1 MADPKDSSSFS
12 EPDPSD
18 ISGDG
23 SREPLDDRLDRDP
36 VSPRG
41 TEDSYR
47 SAPGASAEEMEE
59 LRRIL
64 LGGELDKESQLKKR
78 IDQVARFGEAGQIE
92 TMSKALPEAIRLHNE
107 TDSTS
112 LANALM
118 PTVEKTLGTSVRR
131 NPRPIVDA
139 IFPVIGPAIRR
150 SIRETLA
157 AMLETVNRV
166 LEHSISLKSIRW
178 RLEAWRS
185 GTSFAEVI
193 MAHTLEYSVEQLF
206 LIHRKSG
213 LLITH
218 VHENTA
224 VIRDGDVISGM
235 LKAVQ
240 EFVRDS
246 LGLDRGAMLEALEI
260 DGRRIYVVPGPHAI
274 LAAVVRG
281 IPGDEVKEQLREII
295 EALHLQ
301 YGHVLESYD
310 GDSSVVEAMA
320 PILQTGMVA
329 RYRSEH
335 SERRP
340 VGAWILAGLI
350 GALLLTWLGFRV
362 TEHHRWNRYLEV
374 LREAPGIMVV
384 DAARQGGTWRIQGM
398 HDPYAPH
405 PDSLL
410 DGLFST
416 DRVQSTWQPYV
427 ALDDVSILRRVAK
440 RTRAPE
446 SISFTLERD
455 TVFARGEASA
465 AWIREARERIPFFEG
480 IQGYDDRDVTPAGA
494 SVAEEA
500 IAYIEQTSIRFA
512 LGSPVI
518 RPDWAETL
526 RRVSDAIQDLTS
538 DAEQQIT
545 VTVYGYTSTEGTETR
560 NLLLSQQRADAVRE
574 ALVAHG
580 IPRDVL
586 QAVGTGGTRLPGIE
600 RTEAERTA
608 NRSVTFS
615 VTRS

>member
-1 MADPKDSSSFS
+1 
-12 EPDPSD
+12 
-18 ISGDG
+18 
-23 SREPLDDRLDRDP
+23 
-36 VSPRG
+36 
-41 TEDSYR
+41 
-47 SAPGASAEEMEE
+47 
-59 LRRIL
+59 
-64 LGGELDKESQLKKR
+64 
-78 IDQVARFGEAGQIE
+78 
-92 TMSKALPEAIRLHNE
+92 
-107 TDSTS
+107 
-112 LANALM
+112 
-118 PTVEKTLGTSVRR
+118 
-131 NPRPIVDA
+131 
-139 IFPVIGPAIRR
+139 
-150 SIRETLA
+150 
-157 AMLETVNRV
+157 
-166 LEHSISLKSIRW
+166 
-178 RLEAWRS
+178 
-185 GTSFAEVI
+185 
-193 MAHTLEYSVEQLF
+193 
-206 LIHRKSG
+206 
-213 LLITH
+213 
-218 VHENTA
+218 
-224 VIRDGDVISGM
+224 
-235 LKAVQ
+235 
-240 EFVRDS
+240 
-246 LGLDRGAMLEALEI
+246 
-260 DGRRIYVVPGPHAI
+260 
-274 LAAVVRG
+274 
-281 IPGDEVKEQLREII
+281 
-295 EALHLQ
+295 
-301 YGHVLESYD
+301 
-310 GDSSVVEAMA
+310 
-320 PILQTGMVA
+320 
-329 RYRSEH
+329 
-335 SERRP
+335 
-340 VGAWILAGLI
+340 
-350 GALLLTWLGFRV
+350 
-362 TEHHRWNRYLEV
+362 
-374 LREAPGIMVV
+374 
-384 DAARQGGTWRIQGM
+384 M